1 VKYILYLIAVFALFA
16 CSTKAEQSIPKAEKK
31 EIIYPEFLT
40 KSVSKLD
47 ELTLP
52 FTIDS
57 LYFLDTTRSKKLR
70 VIPIEEVE
78 FLSKNLHKEEAS
90 DANRYYINDYLKI
103 KNAKLDHQYEA
114 FKKKLDIGMI
124 QDAECYYLGK
134 IDYPDSLAI
143 ILWELDYN
151 SYEAC
156 PYFSG
161 KHVMASLIYDGT
173 VVETIEIAGYET
185 NVDPP
190 MDAKNLYTCSIN
202 QKGLI
207 NRHYLFNVNEEEV
220 SIEKGTKRE
229 QFRITK
235 KGFIQEKSK

>member
-1 VKYILYLIAVFALFA
+1 MKYILYLIVVFALFA
-16 CSTKAEQSIPKAEKK
+16 CSTKAEQSIPKTEKK

-40 KSVSKLD
+40 KSISQSD
-47 ELTLP
+47 QLTLP

-57 LYFLDTTRSKKLR
+57 LFFLDTSGNKKLR

-78 FLSKNLHKEEAS
+78 FLTKTLHKEEAS

-103 KNAKLDHQYEA
+103 KNAKLDHHYEA

-134 IDYPDSLAI
+134 IEYQDSVAL
-143 ILWELDYN
+143 ILWELTYS

-156 PYFSG
+156 PVFEG
-161 KHVMASLIYDGT
+161 KHVMASLIYNGE
-173 VVETIEIAGYET
+173 VVHSLEIAAHET
-185 NVDPP
+185 SIDPP
-190 MDAKNLYTCSIN
+190 IDAENFYTCSIKQN
-202 QKGLI
+202 GQI
-207 NRHYLFNVNEEEV
+207 NRQYIFNVNEKDV
-220 SIEKGTKRE
+220 SIEKGSNQR

-235 KGFIQEKSK
+235 KGFRQEKSK